1 VSGARAGPAAA
12 PAARAA
18 AASHGAGRET
28 GGAGTTGGTTG
39 GTTPGT
45 TGGTTPGTTHGT
57 APGTICGA
65 APTGAGTTPGTTG
78 GTTPGTTGG
87 TTGGT
92 THDTAPGAQPRE
104 RLRGYLEV
112 GLASLANGSIGV
124 MVTYADMP
132 TTMLLCLRM
141 AFAAAA
147 LGVVVLVSGSW
158 RDLRSPG
165 APLRV
170 LGISLSLALNLIL
183 YFLAIRSAGVAV
195 AIFLSY
201 LAPVYL
207 AFVAPRI
214 LHEDTDRIVYLA
226 LAIGLA
232 GMAVILVPGLLLE
245 GTQLSAAGLFYGW
258 AAGAMYAVYLLFA
271 KSLRG
276 RHVRSTAVVFTQSAF
291 TAAVMLVPGLFA
303 ISATH
308 YHFSGIDL
316 LMAALLG
323 LLTTAFSF
331 SIFMDGLR
339 YIHVQHAS
347 IVAYLEPVSA
357 PLYALVFLSQ
367 VPSGWTVA
375 GGALIVA
382 AGILVVLY
390 GREEAEPELLG

>member
-1 VSGARAGPAAA
+1 MSAPATRGPAAPAGGPPRGAGPAT
-12 PAARAA
+12 
-18 AASHGAGRET
+18 ASRGS
-28 GGAGTTGGTTG
+28 
-39 GTTPGT
+39 
-45 TGGTTPGTTHGT
+45 
-57 APGTICGA
+57 
-65 APTGAGTTPGTTG
+65 
-78 GTTPGTTGG
+78 
-87 TTGGT
+87 
-92 THDTAPGAQPRE
+92 E

-141 AFAAAA
+141 AFAVAA
-147 LGVVVLVSGSW
+147 LGVVVLISGSW

-165 APLRV
+165 APLRL
-170 LGISLSLALNLIL
+170 LGISVALALNLIL
-183 YFLAIRSAGVAV
+183 YFLAIRYTGVAV

-214 LHEDTDRIVYLA
+214 LHETTDRVVYVA
-226 LAIGLA
+226 LAVGLA

-245 GTQLSAAGLFYGW
+245 GTKLSAAGLFYGW
-258 AAGAMYAVYLLFA
+258 AAGAMYAIYLLFA

-291 TAAVMLVPGLFA
+291 TAAVMFAPGLFA
-303 ISATH
+303 VSAAH
-308 YHFSGIDL
+308 YHYSGRDL

-323 LLTTAFSF
+323 LLTTAVSF

-339 YIHVQHAS
+339 YIRVQHAA
-347 IVAYLEPVSA
+347 IVGYLEPVSA

-367 VPSGWTVA
+367 VPSWWTVA
-375 GGALIVA
+375 GGAMIVA

-390 GREEAEPELLG
+390 GREQLEPELLG

>member
-1 VSGARAGPAAA
+1 MSGGGAAPDATPARAAVPPAA
-12 PAARAA
+12 PAA
-18 AASHGAGRET
+18 
-28 GGAGTTGGTTG
+28 
-39 GTTPGT
+39 
-45 TGGTTPGTTHGT
+45 
-57 APGTICGA
+57 
-65 APTGAGTTPGTTG
+65 
-78 GTTPGTTGG
+78 
-87 TTGGT
+87 
-92 THDTAPGAQPRE
+92 QPE

-141 AFAAAA
+141 AFATAA
-147 LGVVVLVSGSW
+147 LAAVVLISGSW
-158 RDLRSPG
+158 RDLRSRG
-165 APLRV
+165 APLRL
-170 LGISLSLALNLIL
+170 LGISVALALNLIL
-183 YFLAIRSAGVAV
+183 YFLAIRYTGVAV

-214 LHEDTDRIVYLA
+214 LHETTDRVVYVA
-226 LAIGLA
+226 LAVGLA

-245 GTQLSAAGLFYGW
+245 GTKLSAAGLFYGW

-291 TAAVMLVPGLFA
+291 TAAAMLVPGLFA
-303 ISATH
+303 VSAAH
-308 YHFSGIDL
+308 YHYSGRDL

-323 LLTTAFSF
+323 LLTTAVSF

-339 YIHVQHAS
+339 YIRVQHAA
-347 IVAYLEPVSA
+347 IVGYLEPVSA

-367 VPSGWTVA
+367 VPSWWTVA
-375 GGALIVA
+375 GGAMIVA

-390 GREEAEPELLG
+390 GREQLEPELLG